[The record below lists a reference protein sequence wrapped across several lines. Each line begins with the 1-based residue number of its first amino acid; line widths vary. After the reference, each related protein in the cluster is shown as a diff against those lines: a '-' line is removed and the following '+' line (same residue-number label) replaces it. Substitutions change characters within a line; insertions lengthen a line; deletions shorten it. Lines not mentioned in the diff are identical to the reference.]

1 MTILFKPVSILAG
14 LAAGLIAKK
23 LFEQGWGLV
32 NDVEPPDAEHRDID
46 YPKLILAL
54 VLEGAIFTLTR
65 GLVDHAARRGFARY
79 TGVWPGEERPEVE

>member
-14 LAAGLIAKK
+14 LVAGLIAKK

-32 NDVEPPDAEHRDID
+32 NDVEPPDAEHREVEL
-46 YPKLILAL
+46 PKLILAL
-54 VLEGAIFTLTR
+54 LLEGAIFTVVR
-65 GLVDHAARRGFARY
+65 GLIDHASRRAFARY